1 MSPAIAIAKREIRT
15 YFFSPIPYIVATAF
29 IILTGAFCFLTVLL
43 EGQAEM
49 RGYFGSLVPWML
61 PILMPAIS
69 MRLLA
74 EEKGSGSLEL
84 LITMPVRDWEVVVG
98 KFLAA
103 LAFLAVMIGLTFAF
117 AISISFIGP
126 LDKGA
131 ATAAYVGMFLQAGAY
146 VAIGLMASSFTK
158 NQIVAFIVGFF
169 ICFVLFLFGKVS
181 PFAPKAWQATLQN
194 LGADIHFE
202 QMLRGVI
209 DTRDLV
215 YYLSIMA
222 VSLVVATVSLDS
234 RKWK

>member
-1 MSPAIAIAKREIRT
+1 MSATAAIAKREIKT
-15 YFFSPIPYIVATAF
+15 YFYSPIPYIVAAVF
-29 IILTGAFCFLTVLL
+29 IVLTGFFCFLTVLL
-43 EGQAEM
+43 EKQAEM
-49 RGYFGSLVPWML
+49 RGYFGSLVPWLL
-61 PILMPAIS
+61 PILMTAIS

-103 LAFLAVMIGLTFAF
+103 LAFLSVMVGLTFSF

-131 ATAAYVGMFLQAGAY
+131 AMAAYLGMFLQAGAY

-158 NQIVAFIVGFF
+158 NQIVSFIVGFL
-169 ICFVLFLFGKVS
+169 ICFALFLFGKVS
-181 PFAPKAWQATLQN
+181 AFAPKSIQSTLQT
-194 LGADIHFE
+194 LGADSHFE
-202 QMLRGVI
+202 QMLRGVV
-209 DTRDLV
+209 DSRDLV

-222 VSLVVATVSLDS
+222 VCLVVATVSLDS

>member
-1 MSPAIAIAKREIRT
+1 MSPAVAIAKREIKA
-15 YFFSPIPYIVATAF
+15 YFFSPIPYIVATVF
-29 IILTGAFCFLTVLL
+29 IILTGFFCFLTVLM

-49 RGYFGSLVPWML
+49 RGYFGSLVPWLL

-103 LAFLAVMIGLTFAF
+103 LAFLAVMVGLTMAF

-131 ATAAYVGMFLQAGAY
+131 AMSAYLGMFLQAGAY
-146 VAIGLMASSFTK
+146 VAIGLMASSFSR
-158 NQIVAFIVGFF
+158 NQIGAFIVGFM
-169 ICFVLFLFGKVS
+169 ICFVLFLMGKVS
-181 PFAPKAWQATLQN
+181 SFMPKSLQSTLQF
-194 LGADIHFE
+194 LGADSHFE
-202 QMLRGVI
+202 QMLRGVV
-209 DTRDLV
+209 DTRDV
-215 YYLSIMA
+215 IYYLSIMA
-222 VSLVVATVSLDS
+222 VCLVVATVSLDS
-234 RKWK
+234 RKWR

>member
-1 MSPAIAIAKREIRT
+1 MSATAAIAKREIRT
-15 YFFSPIPYIVATAF
+15 YFFSPIPYIVATVF
-29 IILTGAFCFLTVLL
+29 IILTGFFCFLTVLL

-74 EEKGSGSLEL
+74 EEKGSGSLEM

-103 LAFLAVMIGLTFAF
+103 LFFVAVMVGLTGAF
-117 AISISFIGP
+117 AISIAAIGP
-126 LDKGA
+126 LDKSAAMGA
-131 ATAAYVGMFLQAGAY
+131 YLGMFLQAGAY
-146 VAIGLMASSFTK
+146 TAIGLMASSFTK
-158 NQIVAFIVGFF
+158 NQIVAFIVGFA
-169 ICFVLFLFGKVS
+169 ICFMLFLFGKVS
-181 PFAPKAWQATLQN
+181 AFAPKAIQSTLQL
-194 LGADIHFE
+194 LGADSHFE
-202 QMLRGVI
+202 QMLRGVV